1 MRLVPRRAGLAVVI
15 TLGVIAAAVALTGT
29 VIAASRNSH
38 PAKFKAPLLV
48 YPVSQSTPGQC
59 SPGTHGVTGPGAAGQ
74 TCYQVTQGIAIKR
87 VSDIHVQRGG
97 TSYDVSISLLP
108 SDSKSFAALT
118 RRVASGGSLAL
129 VMRGRLVTAP
139 RVQEPITEGKI
150 LITGAP
156 RRQDADRLVNQL
168 KGAGVPQLPAS
179 TPAPAAPSP
188 APTCT
193 PTPATPA
200 AGTPTAATPIGTPS
214 GGGPL
219 AGAPSAGAPSAGAPS
234 AGAPPSGAPAC
245 TPSPAAGVPG
255 AAPSSLAP
263 PGATQS
269 GPPPASTPP

>member
-1 MRLVPRRAGLAVVI
+1 MRLVPRRAGLAVII
-15 TLGVIAAAVALTGT
+15 TLGVVAAAVALTGT

-59 SPGTHGVTGPGAAGQ
+59 PPGTHGVTGPGTAGQ

-87 VSDIHVQRGG
+87 VSDIHVQRGS
-97 TSYDVSISLLP
+97 TSFDVSISLLP
-108 SDSKSFAALT
+108 ADSKSFAALT

-150 LITGAP
+150 LISGSP
-156 RRQDADRLVNQL
+156 RRQDADRLVNEL
-168 KGAGVPQLPAS
+168 KGSGVPQPPVSTAPS
-179 TPAPAAPSP
+179 AGPVQTCTPTPTAGTQTPATPGAATPTTGTPAAGAPPAGGASSP

-193 PTPATPA
+193 PTPA
-200 AGTPTAATPIGTPS
+200 AGVPTGTPS
-214 GGGPL
+214 N
-219 AGAPSAGAPSAGAPS
+219 
-234 AGAPPSGAPAC
+234 
-245 TPSPAAGVPG
+245 V
-255 AAPSSLAP
+255 AP

-269 GPPPASTPP
+269 GSPPASTP